1 MMDVFCWGGSTLPV
15 GNITLGNATQ
25 RRVESNTP
33 IAYRLVKLKTGELV
47 LQGNFLIRVGITDVI
62 DNWKTIPT
70 ISEVEL

>member
-1 MMDVFCWGGSTLPV
+1 MMDDFCWGGSTLPA
-15 GNITLGNATQ
+15 GNITLGNATL
-25 RRVESNTP
+25 RVESNTP

-47 LQGNFLIRVGITDVI
+47 LQGNFLIHVGITDVI